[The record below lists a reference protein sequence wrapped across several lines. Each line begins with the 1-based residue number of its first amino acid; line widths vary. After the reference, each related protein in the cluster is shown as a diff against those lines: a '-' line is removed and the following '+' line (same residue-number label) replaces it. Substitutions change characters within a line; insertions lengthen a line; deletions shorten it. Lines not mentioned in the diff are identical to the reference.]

1 MFKLLTILLIKI
13 ELFMDD
19 FLTVMFSI
27 LKVNF
32 LQSEKIGTPLIHNII
47 TDLNLLENDLKKID
61 IVSFYHLFK

>member
-1 MFKLLTILLIKI
+1 
-13 ELFMDD
+13 MDD

-61 IVSFYHLFK
+61 IVSFFH